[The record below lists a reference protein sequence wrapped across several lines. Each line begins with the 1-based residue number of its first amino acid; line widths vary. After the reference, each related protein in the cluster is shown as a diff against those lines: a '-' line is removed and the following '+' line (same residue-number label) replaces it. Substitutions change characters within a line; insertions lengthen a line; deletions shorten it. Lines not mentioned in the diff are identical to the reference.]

1 MKTLTYE
8 NETRLSRRIGN
19 TRLGFTS
26 LLAAGA
32 IIGACSGPSFAQAS
46 LVAPD
51 PQSEV
56 TATRQRRSTIEVSN
70 NDRIKAA
77 SVEREPAGP
86 TERRVLVHSKSLL
99 VGAAVVEDKLLKR
112 PEFRQLGFVI
122 TREESDADFILELRH
137 DLFTMYVFTV
147 VDAKTAVV
155 VLGGKLSS
163 LGGTVAGKVAKRFVK
178 EMPAVAG
185 P

>member
-1 MKTLTYE
+1 MKTLTDE
-8 NETRLSRRIGN
+8 NESRLSRRIGN
-19 TRLGFTS
+19 TRLGFTW

-70 NDRIKAA
+70 NDGIKAA
-77 SVEREPAGP
+77 SVERQPAGR

-99 VGAAVVEDKLLKR
+99 VRAAVVEDKLLKR

-122 TREESDADFILELRH
+122 TRDESDADSILELRH
-137 DLFTMYVFTV
+137 DQLRGGRKLGVFGV
-147 VDAKTAVV
+147 SCEHMNA
-155 VLGGKLSS
+155 LS
-163 LGGTVAGKVAKRFVK
+163 LMIVFPDHEAMIVH
-178 EMPAVAG
+178 P
-185 P
+185 